1 MVYVLSSVLSF
12 TTFCGSSSPKSDVS
26 ASESN
31 FFEAV
36 MLVAFPSSDV
46 TLLVLILREVSL
58 SQTHCSS
65 SSESEDSDSV
75 SVFSDSVDSVL
86 SDVSSDFIRLKVYSW
101 PSIRNET
108 ELTSDESSE
117 SASTLSLSLSE
128 SSSLLYLL

>member
-1 MVYVLSSVLSF
+1 MIVYVSSTVLSF

-65 SSESEDSDSV
+65 SVLFSSEFVSDSV
-75 SVFSDSVDSVL
+75 SVFSDSVDSV
-86 SDVSSDFIRLKVYSW
+86 SSEVSSDFIRLKLYSC
-101 PSIRNET
+101 PSIRNEID
-108 ELTSDESSE
+108 LTSDD
-117 SASTLSLSLSE
+117 
-128 SSSLLYLL
+128 

>member
-1 MVYVLSSVLSF
+1 MVYVLSAVLSF

-58 SQTHCSS
+58 SQTHWSS
-65 SSESEDSDSV
+65 SSVLLSELV
-75 SVFSDSVDSVL
+75 SVFSDSVDSV
-86 SDVSSDFIRLKVYSW
+86 SSEVSYDFIRLKLYS
-101 PSIRNET
+101 
-108 ELTSDESSE
+108 
-117 SASTLSLSLSE
+117 
-128 SSSLLYLL
+128 

>member
-1 MVYVLSSVLSF
+1 
-12 TTFCGSSSPKSDVS
+12 
-26 ASESN
+26 
-31 FFEAV
+31 

-58 SQTHCSS
+58 SQIHCLS

-75 SVFSDSVDSVL
+75 SVFSDSVDSVS
-86 SDVSSDFIRLKVYSW
+86 SDVPSDFIRLKVYSR

-108 ELTSDESSE
+108 DLTSDESSE